1 MIEDER
7 STKMSFNNK
16 KLIAVIGA
24 TGQQGGGVL
33 RALQARGQ
41 FKVRALTRN
50 PDKYR
55 ELAEEVVEADVDKP
69 ETLKAAFEGAHG
81 VFLVTNFQEA
91 GTDELKQ
98 ATSAIRAAKDA
109 GVKHFIWSTLPDV
122 EKISGGKF
130 KVPHFTGKAK
140 IDRVVKDV
148 GFENYTFVIAPF
160 YYQNLAGPLAP
171 QKQADGSLGW
181 ALPLD
186 PNVRCIHMGDIRE
199 LGNIV
204 AGAFAHP
211 DQAGNGEYL
220 PLVGDFMGYNE
231 ILDELSR
238 QGHKISFKQVPKEVF
253 AGFFPAAAEIAEM
266 LSYFQAHTYLGS
278 DSSDEIALANKV
290 AGFEPTRF
298 STWAGENF
306 PKQLSAT
313 DGALH

>member
-7 STKMSFNNK
+7 STKVLSNNK

-50 PDKYR
+50 PDKHR
-55 ELAEEVVEADVDKP
+55 ELAEEVVEGDLDKP

-81 VFLVTNFQEA
+81 VFLVTNFREE

-98 ATSAIRAAKDA
+98 ATAAIRAAKDA

-122 EKISGGKF
+122 EAISGGKF
-130 KVPHFTGKAK
+130 NVPHFTGKAK
-140 IDRVVKDV
+140 IDRVVKDR
-148 GFENYTFVIAPF
+148 GFENYTFVTATF
-160 YYQNLAGPLAP
+160 YYQNLAGALAP
-171 QKQADGSLGW
+171 QKQADGSMGW

-186 PNVRCIHMGDIRE
+186 PTLRVIHMGDINE

-211 DQAGNGEYL
+211 DEAGNGQYL
-220 PLVGDFMGYNE
+220 PLVGDFMSLNE
-231 ILDELSR
+231 IVETLNR
-238 QGHKISFKQVPKEVF
+238 QGHNFSYKQVPKESF
-253 AGFFPAAAEIAEM
+253 AGSFPGATEIAEM
-266 LSYFQAHTYLGS
+266 FSYWEAHTYLGS
-278 DSSDEIALANKV
+278 DSSDLIALANKV
-290 AGFEPTRF
+290 AGRESTRF
-298 STWAGENF
+298 STWAWENF
-306 PKQLSAT
+306 PKQLNAT